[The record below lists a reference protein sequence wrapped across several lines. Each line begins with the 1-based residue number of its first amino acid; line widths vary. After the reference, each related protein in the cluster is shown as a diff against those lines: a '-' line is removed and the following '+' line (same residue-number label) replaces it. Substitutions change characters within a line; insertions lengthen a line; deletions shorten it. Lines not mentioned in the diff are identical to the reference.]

1 MSSSPAA
8 TDGLEAR
15 LETCFLTVFPDLA
28 AGSVRQAT
36 VDSVEKWDSV
46 ATLTLV
52 SVIEEEF
59 GIEIDFEDDLESFV
73 SFEGITRYLSTHLG

>member
-1 MSSSPAA
+1 MSSATA
-8 TDGLEAR
+8 TDDLEAR

-28 AGSVRQAT
+28 AADVRQAT

-52 SVIEEEF
+52 NVIEEEF
-59 GIEIDFEDDLESFV
+59 GIEIDFDDDLRLFV
-73 SFEGITRYLSTHLG
+73 SFGGIARYLSAHLG